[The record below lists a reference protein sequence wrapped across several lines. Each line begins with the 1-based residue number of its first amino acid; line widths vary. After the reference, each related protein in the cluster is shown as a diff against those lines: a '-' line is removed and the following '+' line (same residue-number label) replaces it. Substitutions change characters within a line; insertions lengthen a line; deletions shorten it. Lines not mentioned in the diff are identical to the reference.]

1 MFCYYSVLVKL
12 HKIVEVHFR
21 LLDTNDFHL
30 KAKNERFTAA
40 GSWRYRQHLK
50 YEKCTSLFGRVRHKL
65 RQKAYRTCSNIIF
78 PHSTNEIIYPWRC
91 RYCRHFINSPSLTET
106 FIPNVRALNASSLFI
121 LLCKPLFKNVLRPDY
136 HPYNKDSL
144 AVWLFIP
151 VL

>member
-1 MFCYYSVLVKL
+1 MKL

-50 YEKCTSLFGRVRHKL
+50 YEKCASLFGRVRHKL

-78 PHSTNEIIYPWRC
+78 PHSTNEIIEVSFAYTRKRLETSKQLATISNIACEQALRGTDWGR
-91 RYCRHFINSPSLTET
+91 RRASPST
-106 FIPNVRALNASSLFI
+106 PASVPRRACSQATYHSS
-121 LLCKPLFKNVLRPDY
+121 
-136 HPYNKDSL
+136 S
-144 AVWLFIP
+144 
-151 VL
+151 